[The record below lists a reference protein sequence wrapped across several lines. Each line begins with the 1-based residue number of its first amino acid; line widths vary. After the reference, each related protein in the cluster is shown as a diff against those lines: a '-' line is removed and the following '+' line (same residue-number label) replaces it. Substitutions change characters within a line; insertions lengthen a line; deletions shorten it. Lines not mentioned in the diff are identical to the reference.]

1 MTGFFSSDADQ
12 MMAAAGKLDEAAEL
26 AETKMTE
33 FESPSFIP
41 TSAYGGQSVPVE
53 VATVFSKWQF
63 SGRLADLVEGPYN
76 TARSYMLATLSRTA
90 VVLRANADE
99 LMVAAQHYQLQE
111 QFNVWDIK
119 KSGE

>member
-1 MTGFFSSDADQ
+1 MDFFTTDADR
-12 MMAAAGKLDEAAEL
+12 MLVAAGKLSEAAQL
-26 AETKMTE
+26 AENKVTE

-41 TSAYGGQSVPVE
+41 TTAYGGQSVPRE
-53 VATVFSKWQF
+53 LAGFWDF

-99 LMVAAQHYQLQE
+99 LLVTAQHYQVQE
-111 QFNVWDIK
+111 ELNTWYLR

>member
-1 MTGFFSSDADQ
+1 MTGFFSTDADQ
-12 MMAAAGKLDEAAEL
+12 MMAAAGRLNEAAEL
-26 AETKMTE
+26 AEAKTTE
-33 FESPSFIP
+33 FESASFIP
-41 TSAYGGQSVPVE
+41 TSAYGGQSVSAE
-53 VATVFSKWQF
+53 VAMIASKWRF
-63 SGRLADLVEGPYN
+63 SGRLADLVEQPYN

-111 QFNVWDIK
+111 QLNVWDIK

>member
-1 MTGFFSSDADQ
+1 MTGFFSTDADR
-12 MMAAAGKLDEAAEL
+12 MLAAAGKLNEAAEL
-26 AETKMTE
+26 AEGKVAE

-41 TSAYGGQSVPVE
+41 TSAYGGQSVPRE
-53 VATVFSKWQF
+53 LAGFWDF

-111 QFNVWDIK
+111 QLNTWDIK

>member
-1 MTGFFSSDADQ
+1 MDFFSTDADK
-12 MMAAAGKLDEAAEL
+12 MLAAAGKLSEAAEL
-26 AETKMTE
+26 AEGKVTE

-53 VATVFSKWQF
+53 FARVFSRWDF

-76 TARSYMLATLSRTA
+76 TARSYMMATLSRTA

-111 QFNVWDIK
+111 QLNTWDIK